1 MIKKIILLVFSVI
14 LAFAAYTQPS
24 FLRGDFGAGWNDYLL
39 LDRGLVKAANTQA
52 TTTTTTAPFFFSQ
65 TIQTMLEL

>member
-52 TTTTTTAPFFFSQ
+52 T
-65 TIQTMLEL
+65 MLHIIILQVCGIMTL